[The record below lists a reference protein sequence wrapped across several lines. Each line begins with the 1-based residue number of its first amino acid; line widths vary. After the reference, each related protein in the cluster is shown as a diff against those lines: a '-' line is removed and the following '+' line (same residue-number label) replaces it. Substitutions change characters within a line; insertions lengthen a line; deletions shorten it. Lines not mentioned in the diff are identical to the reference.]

1 MYSQFM
7 THGEKNINLRFWFV
21 VMSSLCSFVKRY
33 YALEES
39 ASSNFIVEEWLMFIQ
54 PQERQRRFLP
64 NVSTY

>member
-39 ASSNFIVEEWLMFIQ
+39 ASSNFIVEE
-54 PQERQRRFLP
+54 
-64 NVSTY
+64 

>member
-1 MYSQFM
+1 M

-21 VMSSLCSFVKRY
+21 VMSLLCSFVKRY

-39 ASSNFIVEEWLMFIQ
+39 AFSNFKVEEWLMFIQ